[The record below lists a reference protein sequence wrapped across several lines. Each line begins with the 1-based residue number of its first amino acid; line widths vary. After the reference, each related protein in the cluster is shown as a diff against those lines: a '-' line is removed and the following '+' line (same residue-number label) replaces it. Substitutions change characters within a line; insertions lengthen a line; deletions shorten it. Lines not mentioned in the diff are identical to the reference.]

1 MLKGLAFT
9 LVLSGALFVTGAGAA
24 CAQQLR
30 PDAFMSTEIALPP
43 AEAARQVEMTAAAL
57 SSLAP
62 QRPGVIDTYV
72 LSASFWND
80 PVFESEA
87 KEAAAILAR
96 RYDAAERTII
106 LSAGRGGGQRL
117 YPAATPDNFQAA
129 LGKIGATIDP
139 SEDLVVVFVTSHGGQ
154 DGAVALQEKD
164 RLAGALRA
172 NHLRA
177 SLQQA
182 GIRNK
187 VLIIS
192 ACFSGHFIP
201 PFISDPGA
209 IVLTAAAADKTSFGC
224 EPSRDWTFFGDALFN
239 HALRGGE
246 SLTEAYEDALKL
258 ISAWEGDLHAK
269 WEAMTPAQK
278 KQSPEPLSSNP
289 QSNIGDVVESLVA
302 KAEGY
307 GIALN
312 CAGHLTFALDRAKT
326 GRPLKG
332 LGDVQVLQ
340 TARTGAETTAAAE
353 GGARKRSSQDV
364 AKAIAASA
372 ASVLQAFASQPA
384 DVTARAAKCSAS
396 ASGHAD

>member
-1 MLKGLAFT
+1 MLKRLVFT
-9 LVLSGALFVTGAGAA
+9 LALSGALFVTGAGIAHG
-24 CAQQLR
+24 QQQT
-30 PDAFMSTEIALPP
+30 DAFIATEIALPP
-43 AEAARQVEMTAAAL
+43 AEAARQVEMMATAL

-62 QRPGVIDTYV
+62 QQPGVTNTYV

-80 PVFESEA
+80 PVFEAEA

-106 LSAGRGGGQRL
+106 LSAGRGGGQRA

-129 LGKIGATIDP
+129 LGKIGAIIDP
-139 SEDLVVVFVTSHGGQ
+139 SEDLVIVFVTSHGGQ

-164 RLAGALRA
+164 RLGGALRA

-187 VLIIS
+187 VLIVS

-209 IVLTAAAADKTSFGC
+209 MVLTAAAADKTSFGC

-246 SLTEAYEDALKL
+246 SLTQAYDDALKL
-258 ISAWEGDLHAK
+258 ISTWEGDLHAK

-278 KQSPEPLSSNP
+278 KQSPEPLPSNP
-289 QSNIGDVVESLVA
+289 QSNVGDTIEPLVA
-302 KAEGY
+302 KAEAY
-307 GIALN
+307 GTAVN

-332 LGDVQVLQ
+332 LGDVQALQ
-340 TARTGAETTAAAE
+340 TARTATEARAGAQ
-353 GGARKRSSQDV
+353 GAVRKRSPQDV

-384 DVTARAAKCSAS
+384 DVTARAAKCSV
-396 ASGHAD
+396 SGAGQAG

>member
-1 MLKGLAFT
+1 MLKGLAST
-9 LVLSGALFVTGAGAA
+9 LVLSGALLVTGAGAA

-30 PDAFMSTEIALPP
+30 ADAFMATEIALPP
-43 AEAARQVEMTAAAL
+43 AEAARQVEMMAAAL

-62 QRPGVIDTYV
+62 QRPGVTDTYV
-72 LSASFWND
+72 LSVSFWND

-96 RYDAAERTII
+96 RYDASERTII
-106 LSAGRGGGQRL
+106 LSAGRGGGQRV

-129 LGKIGATIDP
+129 LGKIGATID
-139 SEDLVVVFVTSHGGQ
+139 SNEDLVVVFVTSHGGQ

-164 RLAGALRA
+164 RLGGALRA

-187 VLIIS
+187 VLIVS

-246 SLTEAYEDALKL
+246 NLTEAYDDALKL
-258 ISAWEGDLHAK
+258 ISMWEGDLHAK

-278 KQSPEPLSSNP
+278 KQSPEPLPSNP
-289 QSNIGDVVESLVA
+289 QSNVGDVVESLVA
-302 KAEGY
+302 KAEAY
-307 GIALN
+307 GIAVN
-312 CAGHLTFALDRAKT
+312 CAGHLSFALDRAKT

-340 TARTGAETTAAAE
+340 AARTAIEASAGAE
-353 GGARKRSSQDV
+353 GATRKRSPQDV
-364 AKAIAASA
+364 AKAIAASG

-384 DVTARAAKCSAS
+384 DVTARASKCSG
-396 ASGHAD
+396 SGQAG